1 MEQLVKAI
9 DSNEDGQIQLSEFK
23 YWLAPKPEETEK
35 RDMMEI
41 RRKKV
46 VDLIMK
52 TYQTPA
58 QAFYK
63 FGGKKIGHN
72 IRFPILR
79 LEDFVEG
86 LRRLFKKYSLP
97 SPTIEQAAYMFNTAG
112 SVRGTLVQE
121 KFVKYFSDWRAVP
134 KKKMLRTAR
143 RAEIKKKSTSV
154 RTSLW

>member
-52 TYQTPA
+52 TYQ
-58 QAFYK
+58 K
-63 FGGKKIGHN
+63 NIVVVKKIQPI
-72 IRFPILR
+72 IRWNL
-79 LEDFVEG
+79 
-86 LRRLFKKYSLP
+86 KLP
-97 SPTIEQAAYMFNTAG
+97 
-112 SVRGTLVQE
+112 
-121 KFVKYFSDWRAVP
+121 
-134 KKKMLRTAR
+134 
-143 RAEIKKKSTSV
+143 
-154 RTSLW
+154 